1 MNLKNLYPYI
11 YGILVVLVFVFG
23 FIGFYDYLGH
33 EAHFWPVLFSVLSF
47 FAFDDGD
54 EGRIWAG
61 NPANPVLV
69 TYILVAKYLAL
80 ALIGLGISEIFF
92 KYIKVTFQTLK
103 ISLFYRK
110 HIVIFSLDSIGYHLA
125 KGLLKDGYQVV
136 VVEKNEES
144 PFVEEIEN
152 LGGIVFPFNPFESNT
167 LKKTKLLKARTIIL
181 ANDSDE
187 INIEIAGSI
196 RKYACKHK
204 QLRNNTHELLKL
216 YVHITD
222 QNNASIL
229 KDYFNIDSEQHI
241 DLHTINY
248 EQLAAQKIYDQFSPH
263 QYFQP
268 ETAEV
273 ENSIALIGLDL
284 TAENFLLENIILS
297 HYETQHNLKIYL
309 VDPHADDFY
318 HHFLYK
324 YPFAN
329 DFITLIPV
337 KQLNASFFGHF
348 AMSKAHIEQLSK
360 VKVAY
365 FFGKKDAEILNTA
378 ASFRQFLYTQNLSIT
393 KTPLI
398 ISLPESSA
406 IYDFIVHSSANKETI
421 PNLFNHA
428 LNKQVVKRTSD
439 TITSASI
446 IEESELN
453 DKLSRVI
460 NFFYAVN
467 YEFAFKIKQQFG
479 IDVSSEVIAE
489 MVKFILQFP
498 INSNL
503 PTEENLEKDFF
514 ELLATKIPV
523 SADDLFNRLS
533 IKRNWNAL
541 SKRKKESNR
550 YAARHIK
557 VKLHVFT
564 SIGMTQIN
572 SESIIKHYPVLAKLE
587 HSRWSAEKMVLN
599 FKYGPFP
606 AVAEERNL
614 LKEIVKIHNQL
625 IPYENLTQE
634 EKDKDLNLFLLI
646 PLLKGLQNTS
656 TN

>member
-54 EGRIWAG
+54 EGQIWAG

-69 TYILVAKYLAL
+69 PYILVAKYLAL

-92 KYIKVTFQTLK
+92 KYIKVTFQTFK
-103 ISLFYRK
+103 ISLLYRK

-136 VVEKNEES
+136 VIEKKEES

-181 ANDSDE
+181 ANESDE
-187 INIEIAGSI
+187 INIEIAGNI
-196 RKYACKHK
+196 RKYAAKNKHLIK
-204 QLRNNTHELLKL
+204 HTHELLKL
-216 YVHITD
+216 YIHIAD

-229 KDYFNIDSEQHI
+229 KDYFNIDSEQYI
-241 DLHTINY
+241 DLHTINF

-324 YPFAN
+324 YPFTN

-365 FFGKKDAEILNTA
+365 FFGTKDAEILNTA

-393 KTPLI
+393 ETPLI

-406 IYDFIVHSSANKETI
+406 IYDFIVYSSANKETI
-421 PNLFNHA
+421 PNLFNHS
-428 LNKQVVKRTSD
+428 LNKQVLKRTSD
-439 TITSASI
+439 TITSESI

-453 DKLSRVI
+453 DQLSRVI

-467 YEFAFKIKQQFG
+467 YEFASKIKQQFG
-479 IDVSSEVIAE
+479 IDASSEVIAE

-498 INSNL
+498 LNSNL
-503 PTEENLEKDFF
+503 PTEENLEKEFF

-523 SADDLFNRLS
+523 SADDLFDKLS
-533 IKRNWNAL
+533 IKRNWNSL

-557 VKLHVFT
+557 VKLHVFK

-606 AVAEERNL
+606 SVAEERNL
-614 LKEIVKIHNQL
+614 LKEIVKIHDQL

-646 PLLKGLQNTS
+646 PLLKGLQITS

>member
-136 VVEKNEES
+136 VVEKKEES

-196 RKYACKHK
+196 RKYASKHK

-453 DKLSRVI
+453 DQLSRVI

-523 SADDLFNRLS
+523 SADDLFDRLS

-557 VKLHVFT
+557 VKLHVFA

>member
-11 YGILVVLVFVFG
+11 YGILVVLVFGFG
-23 FIGFYDYLGH
+23 FVGFYDYLGH

-61 NPANPVLV
+61 NPANTVMV
-69 TYILVAKYLAL
+69 EYILVSKYLAL

-92 KYIKVTFQTLK
+92 KYIKITYQTFK

-136 VVEKNEES
+136 VIEKNEES

-167 LKKTKLLKARTIIL
+167 LKKANILKARTIIL

-187 INIEIAGSI
+187 SNIEIAGNV
-196 RKYACKHK
+196 RKYVYKNKH
-204 QLRNNTHELLKL
+204 LRKHTHELLKL
-216 YVHITD
+216 YIHIEH

-229 KDYFNIDSEQHI
+229 KDYFNIDSEQYI
-241 DLHTINY
+241 DLHTINF

-263 QYFQP
+263 QYFQK
-268 ETAEV
+268 ETIEV
-273 ENSIALIGLDL
+273 ENSIAIIGLDL
-284 TAENFLLENIILS
+284 TAENFILENIILS

-309 VDPHADDFY
+309 VDPHVDEFY

-324 YPFAN
+324 YPFTN
-329 DFITLIPV
+329 NFISLIPV
-337 KQLNASFFGHF
+337 KQLNVSFFGHF
-348 AMSKAHIEQLSK
+348 ALSKAHIEQLSK

-365 FFGKKDAEILNTA
+365 FFGKNDAEIINSA

-393 KTPLI
+393 ETPLI

-406 IYDFIVHSSANKETI
+406 IYDFVVHSSANKDTI
-421 PNLFNHA
+421 PNLFHHS
-428 LNKQVVKRTSD
+428 LNKQVMKRMSD
-439 TITSASI
+439 TITSESI

-453 DKLSRVI
+453 DQLSRII

-467 YEFAFKIKQQFG
+467 YEFASKIKQQFG
-479 IDVSSEVIAE
+479 IEVSSEVIAD

-498 INSNL
+498 LSSTQL
-503 PTEENLEKDFF
+503 TEENLEKEFF
-514 ELLATKIPV
+514 DLLATKIPL
-523 SADDLFNRLS
+523 SPADLFEKLS

-557 VKLHVFT
+557 VKFHVFK
-564 SIGMTQIN
+564 SIGMTQVN
-572 SESIIKHYPVLAKLE
+572 SESITKHYPVLAKLE
-587 HSRWSAEKMVLN
+587 HIRWSAEKMVLN
-599 FKYGPFP
+599 FKYGPLP
-606 AVAEERNL
+606 AVAEERYL
-614 LKEIVKIHNQL
+614 LKEIVKIHDQL

-646 PLLKGLQNTS
+646 PLLKGVQNTS

>member
-11 YGILVVLVFVFG
+11 FGILVVLVFGFG
-23 FIGFYDYLGH
+23 FVGYYDYLGQD
-33 EAHFWPVLFSVLSF
+33 AHFWSVLFSVLSF
-47 FAFDDGD
+47 FAFGDGD

-61 NPANPVLV
+61 NPANPVIV
-69 TYILVAKYLAL
+69 EYILVSKYLAL

-92 KYIKVTFQTLK
+92 KYIKITYQTFK

-110 HIVIFSLDSIGYHLA
+110 HIVIFSLDTIGYHLA
-125 KGLLKDGYQVV
+125 KGLLKDGYKVV
-136 VVEKNEES
+136 VVENKAES

-152 LGGIVFPFNPFESNT
+152 LGGIIFLINPFESNT
-167 LKKTKLLKARTIIL
+167 LKKTNLLKARTIIL
-181 ANDSDE
+181 ANFSDE
-187 INIEIAGSI
+187 ANIEIAGNI
-196 RKYACKHK
+196 RKYAFKNNHLRKH
-204 QLRNNTHELLKL
+204 THELLKL
-216 YVHITD
+216 YIHIAD

-229 KDYFNIDSEQHI
+229 KDYFNIDSEQYI
-241 DLHTINY
+241 DLHPVSC
-248 EQLAAQKIYDQFSPH
+248 EQLAAQKVYDRFSPH
-263 QYFQP
+263 QYFQK
-268 ETAEV
+268 ETVEV
-273 ENSIALIGLDL
+273 ENSIAVIGLDL

-318 HHFLYK
+318 HQFLYK

-337 KQLNASFFGHF
+337 KQLNVSFFGHF
-348 AMSKAHIEQLSK
+348 ALSKSHIEQLSK

-365 FFGKKDAEILNTA
+365 FFGDKDAEIMNTA
-378 ASFRQFLYTQNLSIT
+378 SSFKQFLYTQNHSIT
-393 KTPLI
+393 ETPLI

-406 IYDFIVHSSANKETI
+406 IYHFVVHSSASKETI
-421 PNLFNHA
+421 PNLFYHS
-428 LNKQVVKRTSD
+428 LNKQVIKRISD
-439 TITSASI
+439 TITSESI

-453 DKLSRVI
+453 DQLSRVI

-467 YEFAFKIKQQFG
+467 YEFASKIKQQFG
-479 IDVSSEVIAE
+479 IEVSSEVVAE

-498 INSNL
+498 LSSTQI
-503 PTEENLEKDFF
+503 TEENLEKEFF
-514 ELLATKIPV
+514 DLLATRIPV
-523 SADDLFNRLS
+523 SRADLFEKLS
-533 IKRNWNAL
+533 IQRTWNAI

-557 VKLHVFT
+557 VKLHVFK

-572 SESIIKHYPVLAKLE
+572 SESITKHYPVLAKLE
-587 HSRWSAEKMVLN
+587 HSRWSSEKMVLN

-606 AVAEERNL
+606 KKAEERYL
-614 LKEIVKIHNQL
+614 LKEILKIHDQL
-625 IPYENLTQE
+625 IPYESLTQA

>member
-1 MNLKNLYPYI
+1 
-11 YGILVVLVFVFG
+11 
-23 FIGFYDYLGH
+23 
-33 EAHFWPVLFSVLSF
+33 
-47 FAFDDGD
+47 
-54 EGRIWAG
+54 
-61 NPANPVLV
+61 
-69 TYILVAKYLAL
+69 VAKYLAL

-92 KYIKVTFQTLK
+92 KYIKVTFQAFK

-136 VVEKNEES
+136 VIEKKEES

-187 INIEIAGSI
+187 INIEIAGNI
-196 RKYACKHK
+196 RKYAAKNKHLIK
-204 QLRNNTHELLKL
+204 HTHELLKL
-216 YVHITD
+216 YIHIAD

-229 KDYFNIDSEQHI
+229 KDYFNIDSEQYI
-241 DLHTINY
+241 DLHTINF

-263 QYFQP
+263 QYFQQ

-297 HYETQHNLKIYL
+297 HYETRRNLKIYL

-324 YPFAN
+324 YPFTN
-329 DFITLIPV
+329 DFISLIPI

-365 FFGKKDAEILNTA
+365 FFGTKDAEILNTA

-393 KTPLI
+393 ETPLI

-406 IYDFIVHSSANKETI
+406 IYDFIIHSSANKETI
-421 PNLFNHA
+421 PNLFNHS
-428 LNKQVVKRTSD
+428 LNKQVLKRTSD
-439 TITSASI
+439 TITSESI

-453 DKLSRVI
+453 DQLSRVI

-467 YEFAFKIKQQFG
+467 YEFASKINQQFG
-479 IDVSSEVIAE
+479 IDVSSEVIEE

-498 INSNL
+498 LNSNV
-503 PTEENLEKDFF
+503 PTEENLEKEFF
-514 ELLATKIPV
+514 KLLATKIPV
-523 SADDLFNRLS
+523 PADNLFESLS
-533 IKRNWNAL
+533 IKRNFNAL

-557 VKLHVFT
+557 VKLHVFK

-572 SESIIKHYPVLAKLE
+572 SESIVKHYPVLANLE

-614 LKEIVKIHNQL
+614 LKEIVKIHDQL

>member
-54 EGRIWAG
+54 EGQIWAG

-69 TYILVAKYLAL
+69 PYILVAKYLAL

-92 KYIKVTFQTLK
+92 KYIKVTFQAFK

-136 VVEKNEES
+136 VIEKKEES

-187 INIEIAGSI
+187 INIEIAGNI
-196 RKYACKHK
+196 RKYAAKNKHLIK
-204 QLRNNTHELLKL
+204 HTHELLKL
-216 YVHITD
+216 YIHIAD

-229 KDYFNIDSEQHI
+229 KDYFNIDSEQYI
-241 DLHTINY
+241 DLHTINF

-263 QYFQP
+263 QYFQQ

-297 HYETQHNLKIYL
+297 HYETRRNLKIYL

-324 YPFAN
+324 YPFTN
-329 DFITLIPV
+329 DFISLIPI

-365 FFGKKDAEILNTA
+365 FFGTKDAEILNTA

-393 KTPLI
+393 ETPLI

-406 IYDFIVHSSANKETI
+406 IYDFIIHSSANKETI
-421 PNLFNHA
+421 PNLFNHS
-428 LNKQVVKRTSD
+428 LNKQVLKRTSD
-439 TITSASI
+439 TITSESI

-453 DKLSRVI
+453 DQLSRVI

-467 YEFAFKIKQQFG
+467 YEFASKINQQFG
-479 IDVSSEVIAE
+479 IDVSSEVIEE

-498 INSNL
+498 LNSNV
-503 PTEENLEKDFF
+503 PTEENLEKEFF
-514 ELLATKIPV
+514 KLLATKIPV
-523 SADDLFNRLS
+523 PADNLFESLS
-533 IKRNWNAL
+533 IKRNFNAL

-557 VKLHVFT
+557 VKLHVFK

-572 SESIIKHYPVLAKLE
+572 SESIVKHYPVLANLE

-614 LKEIVKIHNQL
+614 LKEIVKIHDQL

>member
-103 ISLFYRK
+103 ISIFYRK

-136 VVEKNEES
+136 VVEKKEES

-196 RKYACKHK
+196 RKYASKHK

-453 DKLSRVI
+453 DQLSRVI

-523 SADDLFNRLS
+523 SADDLFDRLS

-557 VKLHVFT
+557 VKLHVFA

>member
-1 MNLKNLYPYI
+1 M
-11 YGILVVLVFVFG
+11 
-23 FIGFYDYLGH
+23 
-33 EAHFWPVLFSVLSF
+33 
-47 FAFDDGD
+47 
-54 EGRIWAG
+54 
-61 NPANPVLV
+61 
-69 TYILVAKYLAL
+69 
-80 ALIGLGISEIFF
+80 
-92 KYIKVTFQTLK
+92 
-103 ISLFYRK
+103 
-110 HIVIFSLDSIGYHLA
+110 
-125 KGLLKDGYQVV
+125 
-136 VVEKNEES
+136 
-144 PFVEEIEN
+144 
-152 LGGIVFPFNPFESNT
+152 
-167 LKKTKLLKARTIIL
+167 
-181 ANDSDE
+181 
-187 INIEIAGSI
+187 
-196 RKYACKHK
+196 
-204 QLRNNTHELLKL
+204 
-216 YVHITD
+216 
-222 QNNASIL
+222 
-229 KDYFNIDSEQHI
+229 
-241 DLHTINY
+241 
-248 EQLAAQKIYDQFSPH
+248 
-263 QYFQP
+263 
-268 ETAEV
+268 
-273 ENSIALIGLDL
+273 
-284 TAENFLLENIILS
+284 
-297 HYETQHNLKIYL
+297 
-309 VDPHADDFY
+309 DPHADDFY

-453 DKLSRVI
+453 DQLSRVI

-523 SADDLFNRLS
+523 SADDLFDRLS

-557 VKLHVFT
+557 VKLHVFA

>member
-23 FIGFYDYLGH
+23 FLGFYEYLGH

-54 EGRIWAG
+54 EGQIWAG

-69 TYILVAKYLAL
+69 PYILVAKYLAL

-92 KYIKVTFQTLK
+92 KYIKVTFQTFK

-136 VVEKNEES
+136 VVEKKEES

-196 RKYACKHK
+196 RKYASKHK

-453 DKLSRVI
+453 DQLSRVI

-523 SADDLFNRLS
+523 SADDLFDRLS

-557 VKLHVFT
+557 VKLHVFS